1 MNDLEVSSEIG
12 AGQESTAVEV
22 SGLKK
27 LYGKIAALDNVDLRI
42 NSGTI
47 FGLVGPN
54 GAGKTTLIK
63 ALVGA
68 LKPTAGTVQVLGLDP
83 IQQRWELRRQI
94 GYMPQSVALY
104 NDLSARA
111 NISFFSRSQPV
122 PDLQKKIGQILKFTE
137 IDDRADDPLS
147 TFSGGMQ
154 KRVSF
159 ACALV
164 HQPRIIMLDEPTA
177 AVDPHLRYRMWQLFR
192 KLAAQGATL
201 IISTHM
207 MEEAILCDRV
217 AVLRRGKIIVD
228 DSPDHI
234 LEAGQAYLS
243 VRRQGQLFEQSI
255 AATPE
260 ALASE
265 LHPYGLDPDVESVNI
280 KADTLEEVILA
291 IIQDQEES

>member
-1 MNDLEVSSEIG
+1 MNDLEVSI
-12 AGQESTAVEV
+12 AAAAQQSTAVEV

-111 NISFFSRSQPV
+111 NILFFSRSQPV

-154 KRVSF
+154 KRVSL